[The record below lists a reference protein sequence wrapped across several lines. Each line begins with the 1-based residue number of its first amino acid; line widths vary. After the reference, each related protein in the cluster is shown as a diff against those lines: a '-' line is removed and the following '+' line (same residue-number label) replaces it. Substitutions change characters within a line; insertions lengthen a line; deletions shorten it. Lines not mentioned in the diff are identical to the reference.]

1 MNTRTLIASALAL
14 GFLAACSKPEP
25 VVEPPRPVVVVTLAA
40 AQVVPAALYTGEVRA
55 RYESDLASGSAARS
69 SSGGWTWGRW

>member
-25 VVEPPRPVVVVTLAA
+25 VVEVPRPVVVFTLAP
-40 AQVVPAALYTGEVRA
+40 AQVAPAALDTGDAAGAEPISA
-55 RYESDLASGSAARS
+55 SAAS
-69 SSGGWTWGRW
+69 TSAVAM